1 MIKTCVYIY
10 IHIKQWINHTLQ
22 VDLDPENL
30 RVVKEDR
37 LGVFVCRI
45 HVRLRGGNATLSG
58 VLRSKKHAECA
69 QIGATDRLDRFAV
82 DKASL
87 WFFSFDGVENN
98 MKTP

>member
-45 HVRLRGGNATLSG
+45 HVRLRGGECNT
-58 VLRSKKHAECA
+58 VRSFKVQKTCRVCTNWSYRS
-69 QIGATDRLDRFAV
+69 IG
-82 DKASL
+82 
-87 WFFSFDGVENN
+87 SFCS
-98 MKTP
+98 